1 MNTVNGQLQ
10 INANKVANKEIGPNG
25 VAYTD
30 NDINYLI
37 SKGYTKAD
45 ALDSLSKDPRYAKTT
60 TTDTT
65 KK

>member
-1 MNTVNGQLQ
+1 M
-10 INANKVANKEIGPNG
+10 APNG
-25 VAYTD
+25 KPYEE

-45 ALDSLSKDPRYAKTT
+45 AIDTLSKDPKYAKTT